1 MTDEELLAKIQEEAD
16 KTADNFVFKRHAKRD
31 LIYKEPKEDGTTIC
45 YVLGSD
51 RPLLVYRIF
60 VLGTDGSVSENKD
73 LQNAVTL
80 THHFNADIKPTRKL
94 VPPAIEET
102 NEYEIILENR
112 LPDNGVEIKL
122 KSTTGRLVTMVERYR
137 YFDYVSRVFF
147 VACVATSFAG
157 QYLFSVTPDSKHI
170 RLIIDNEGKLRDR
183 VNRITE
189 LLQGRVLPSYR
200 TIADGAKA
208 LTDRDSRGKVTFNRQ
223 DGTKVDYISNFCYDD
238 LESGNRFA
246 FFVQE
251 NDPKQG
257 LRFIQDIGTGRL
269 TLSQNWTDEQKAAA
283 EKVQQYRK
291 DKPEEFNKKICNFF
305 ADSLDLRYKA
315 FKSGALKAEAVNPA
329 AKPEE
334 NTPASPSAD
343 DNTTSLK

>member
-16 KTADNFVFKRHAKRD
+16 KTADNFVFKKHAKRD
-31 LIYKEPKEDGTTIC
+31 LIYKEEQTDGTTIC

-60 VLGTDGSVSENKD
+60 VLDKEGNVKENPD
-73 LQNAVTL
+73 IQNAVNL
-80 THHFNADIKPTRKL
+80 THHFNSEIKPTRKL
-94 VPPAIEET
+94 VPPAIEES
-102 NEYEIILENR
+102 NEYEILLENR
-112 LPDNGVEIKL
+112 LTDNGVEVKL
-122 KSTTGRLVTMVERYR
+122 KSTTGRNVTMVERYR

-189 LLQGRVLPSYR
+189 LLQARVLPSYR

-208 LTDRDSRGKVTFNRQ
+208 LTDHDTRGRVTFNQQ
-223 DGTKVDYISNFCYDD
+223 DGTKVDYVSNFCYDD

-251 NDPKQG
+251 KDPKQG
-257 LRFIQDIGTGRL
+257 LRFIQDIVTGRL
-269 TLSQNWTDEQKAAA
+269 SLSQAWDDAQKAAA

-291 DKPEEFNKKICNFF
+291 DKPEEFNNKICNFF

-315 FKSGALKAEAVNPA
+315 FKDGKLTAEAVRPA
-329 AKPEE
+329 APE
-334 NTPASPSAD
+334 T
-343 DNTTSLK
+343 K